1 MAEGRSRAGTITAQS
16 GLRQDV
22 MSVITPAGQ
31 VTAPVAPG
39 QMGSALD
46 PRAAEVY
53 VGELGRWRDARRREL
68 DELDK
73 AALQAASGSAA
84 TGDILLSMAVW
95 KAVSDRYELLLAT
108 WNSGRV
114 GITELTRM
122 STLIWGRLDAS
133 TASGLSVSLPEACRL
148 SDALL
153 SQLRVKLGLDPSGME
168 ITERIRQLR
177 AQMERI
183 REQIDL
189 EPAGAAQQQA
199 ALDQSRLARRLKELA
214 DKAGRG
220 GDVAGLLGPLEIDA
234 STFERD
240 LIVGGARRRDA
251 AALVQRAREQR
262 ADLGAREAALH
273 TIVED
278 CIRRVDPAPR
288 YAVPDTAALGEMPNT
303 RDELEDYLRR
313 LDQVSRAMTIA
324 QTAYAKALEDHKEL
338 GSRLE
343 AYRAKA
349 IATGVAEVPDVAQAY
364 QLARNALDDRPSRM
378 VLAKQLV
385 TVYQTYLQT
394 TPAPHAVH
402 PATSSETN

>member
-1 MAEGRSRAGTITAQS
+1 
-16 GLRQDV
+16 

-31 VTAPVAPG
+31 VIAPVAPG

-46 PRAAEVY
+46 ARAADVY
-53 VGELGRWRDARRREL
+53 IDELGRWRDARRHEL

-84 TGDILLSMAVW
+84 TGDILLSMALW

-114 GITELTRM
+114 GVTELTRM

-153 SQLRVKLGLDPSGME
+153 SQLRVKLGFDPSGTE

-199 ALDQSRLARRLKELA
+199 ALEQSRLARRLKELT

-240 LIVGGARRRDA
+240 LIVAGARRRDS
-251 AALVQRAREQR
+251 AALVERAREQR
-262 ADLGAREAALH
+262 ADLRAREAALH
-273 TIVED
+273 RIVEE

-288 YAVPDTAALGEMPNT
+288 YAVPDIAALGEMPST

-313 LDQVSRAMTIA
+313 LDQVSRAMTLA
-324 QTAYAKALEDHKEL
+324 QTAYTKALEDHQEL

-349 IATGVAEVPDVAQAY
+349 MATGVAEVPDVAQAY
-364 QLARNALDDRPSRM
+364 QLARNALDDTPSRM
-378 VLAKQLV
+378 VLARQLV
-385 TVYQTYLQT
+385 SVYQTYLQT

-402 PATSSETN
+402 PATSAEPN

>member
-1 MAEGRSRAGTITAQS
+1 
-16 GLRQDV
+16 
-22 MSVITPAGQ
+22 MSVVSPAGQ

-39 QMGSALD
+39 RMGQALD
-46 PRAAEVY
+46 PMAAQVY
-53 VGELGRWRDARRREL
+53 MDELSTWRDGRRREL

-73 AALQAASGSAA
+73 AALQAATGSSA
-84 TGDILLSMAVW
+84 TGDILLSMALW
-95 KAVSDRYELLLAT
+95 KAVSDRYELLFAT

-114 GITELTRM
+114 GATELMRM

-199 ALDQSRLARRLKELA
+199 ALEQSRLARRLRELA
-214 DKAGRG
+214 EKASRG
-220 GDVAGLLGPLEIDA
+220 GDVAGMLGPMEIDA
-234 STFERD
+234 ATFERD
-240 LIVGGARRRDA
+240 LIVNGARRRDA
-251 AALVQRAREQR
+251 AALVQRAREER
-262 ADLGAREAALH
+262 ADLDAREAALH
-273 TIVED
+273 SIVEE
-278 CIRRVDPAPR
+278 CVRRVDPAPR
-288 YAVPDTAALGEMPNT
+288 YAVPDTAALGPVPNT
-303 RDELEDYLRR
+303 LDQLENYLRR

-324 QTAYAKALEDHKEL
+324 QTAYMKALQDHEEL
-338 GSRLE
+338 ASRLE

-349 IATGVAEVPDVAQAY
+349 VATGVADVPDVAQAY
-364 QLARNALDDRPSRM
+364 ELARNALDQRPSRM
-378 VLAKQLV
+378 VLADQLV

-402 PATSSETN
+402 PATSSEST

>member
-1 MAEGRSRAGTITAQS
+1 
-16 GLRQDV
+16 
-22 MSVITPAGQ
+22 MSVVTPAGQ

-39 QMGSALD
+39 RMGQALD
-46 PRAAEVY
+46 VRAAQVY
-53 VGELGRWRDARRREL
+53 MDELGRWRDGRRREL

-73 AALQAASGSAA
+73 AALQAATGSSA
-84 TGDILLSMAVW
+84 TGDILLSMALW
-95 KAVSDRYELLLAT
+95 KAVSDRYELLFAT

-114 GITELTRM
+114 GATELMRM

-199 ALDQSRLARRLKELA
+199 ALEQSRLARRLRELA
-214 DKAGRG
+214 EKASRG
-220 GDVAGLLGPLEIDA
+220 GDVAGMLGPMEIDA
-234 STFERD
+234 ATFERD
-240 LIVGGARRRDA
+240 LIVNGARRRDA
-251 AALVQRAREQR
+251 AALVQRAREER
-262 ADLGAREAALH
+262 ADLDAREAALH
-273 TIVED
+273 SIVEE
-278 CIRRVDPAPR
+278 CVRRVDPAPR
-288 YAVPDTAALGEMPNT
+288 YAVPDTAALGPVPNT
-303 RDELEDYLRR
+303 LDQLENYLRR

-324 QTAYAKALEDHKEL
+324 QTAYMKALQDHEEL
-338 GSRLE
+338 ASRLE

-349 IATGVAEVPDVAQAY
+349 VATGVADVPDVAQAY
-364 QLARNALDDRPSRM
+364 ELARNALDQRPSRM
-378 VLAKQLV
+378 VLADQLV

-402 PATSSETN
+402 PATSSEST

>member
-1 MAEGRSRAGTITAQS
+1 
-16 GLRQDV
+16 

-31 VTAPVAPG
+31 VIAPVAPG

-46 PRAAEVY
+46 ARAADVY
-53 VGELGRWRDARRREL
+53 IDELGRWRDARRHEL

-84 TGDILLSMAVW
+84 TGDILLSMALW

-114 GITELTRM
+114 GVTELTRM

-153 SQLRVKLGLDPSGME
+153 SQLRVKLGFDPSGTE

-199 ALDQSRLARRLKELA
+199 ALEQSRLARRLKELT

-240 LIVGGARRRDA
+240 LIVAGARRRDS
-251 AALVQRAREQR
+251 AALVERAREQR
-262 ADLGAREAALH
+262 AGLRAREAALH
-273 TIVED
+273 RIVEE

-288 YAVPDTAALGEMPNT
+288 YAVPDIAALGEMPST
-303 RDELEDYLRR
+303 RDELANYLRR
-313 LDQVSRAMTIA
+313 LDQVSRAMTLA
-324 QTAYAKALEDHKEL
+324 QTAYTKALEDHQEL

-349 IATGVAEVPDVAQAY
+349 MATGVAEVPDVAQAY
-364 QLARNALDDRPSRM
+364 QLARNALDDTPSRM
-378 VLAKQLV
+378 VLARQLV
-385 TVYQTYLQT
+385 SVYQTYLQT
-394 TPAPHAVH
+394 TPAPRAVH
-402 PATSSETN
+402 PATSAEPN

>member
-1 MAEGRSRAGTITAQS
+1 
-16 GLRQDV
+16 

-31 VTAPVAPG
+31 VIAPVAPG

-46 PRAAEVY
+46 ARAADVY
-53 VGELGRWRDARRREL
+53 IDELGRWRDARRHEL

-84 TGDILLSMAVW
+84 TGDILLSMALW

-114 GITELTRM
+114 GVTELTRM

-153 SQLRVKLGLDPSGME
+153 SQLRVKLGFDPSGTE

-199 ALDQSRLARRLKELA
+199 ALEQSRLARRLKELT

-240 LIVGGARRRDA
+240 LIVAGARRRDS
-251 AALVQRAREQR
+251 AALVERAREQR
-262 ADLGAREAALH
+262 AGLRAREAALH
-273 TIVED
+273 RIVEE

-288 YAVPDTAALGEMPNT
+288 YAVPDIAALGEMPNT

-313 LDQVSRAMTIA
+313 LDQVSRAMTLA
-324 QTAYAKALEDHKEL
+324 QTAYTKALEDHQEL

-349 IATGVAEVPDVAQAY
+349 MATGVAEVPDVAQAY
-364 QLARNALDDRPSRM
+364 QLARNALDDTPSRM
-378 VLAKQLV
+378 VLARQLV
-385 TVYQTYLQT
+385 SVYQTYLQT
-394 TPAPHAVH
+394 TPAPRAVH
-402 PATSSETN
+402 PATSAEPN

>member
-1 MAEGRSRAGTITAQS
+1 
-16 GLRQDV
+16 
-22 MSVITPAGQ
+22 MSVVSPAGQ

-39 QMGSALD
+39 RMGQALD
-46 PRAAEVY
+46 PMEAQVY
-53 VGELGRWRDARRREL
+53 MDELSTWRDGRRREL

-73 AALQAASGSAA
+73 AALQAATGSSA
-84 TGDILLSMAVW
+84 TGDILLSMALW
-95 KAVSDRYELLLAT
+95 KAVSDRYELLFAT

-114 GITELTRM
+114 GATELMRM

-199 ALDQSRLARRLKELA
+199 ALEQSRLARRLRELA
-214 DKAGRG
+214 EKASRG
-220 GDVAGLLGPLEIDA
+220 GDVAGMLGPMEIDA
-234 STFERD
+234 ATFERD
-240 LIVGGARRRDA
+240 LIVNGARRRDA
-251 AALVQRAREQR
+251 AALVQRAREER
-262 ADLGAREAALH
+262 ADLDAREAALH
-273 TIVED
+273 SIVEE
-278 CIRRVDPAPR
+278 CVRRVDPAPR
-288 YAVPDTAALGEMPNT
+288 YAVPDTAALGPVPNT
-303 RDELEDYLRR
+303 LDQLENYLRR

-324 QTAYAKALEDHKEL
+324 QTAYMKALQDHEEL
-338 GSRLE
+338 ASRLE

-349 IATGVAEVPDVAQAY
+349 VATGVADVPDVAQAY
-364 QLARNALDDRPSRM
+364 ELARNALDQRPSRM
-378 VLAKQLV
+378 VLADQLV

-402 PATSSETN
+402 PATSSEST

>member
-1 MAEGRSRAGTITAQS
+1 
-16 GLRQDV
+16 

-31 VTAPVAPG
+31 VIAPVAPG

-46 PRAAEVY
+46 ARAADVY
-53 VGELGRWRDARRREL
+53 IDELGRWRDARRHEL

-84 TGDILLSMAVW
+84 TGDILLSMALW

-114 GITELTRM
+114 GVTELTRM

-153 SQLRVKLGLDPSGME
+153 SQLRVKLGFDPSGTE

-199 ALDQSRLARRLKELA
+199 ALEQSRLARRLKELT

-240 LIVGGARRRDA
+240 LIVAGARRRDS
-251 AALVQRAREQR
+251 AALVERAREQR
-262 ADLGAREAALH
+262 AGLRAREAALH
-273 TIVED
+273 RIVEE

-288 YAVPDTAALGEMPNT
+288 YAVPDIAALGEMPST
-303 RDELEDYLRR
+303 RDELANYLRR
-313 LDQVSRAMTIA
+313 LDQVSRAMTLA
-324 QTAYAKALEDHKEL
+324 QTAYTKALEDHQEL

-349 IATGVAEVPDVAQAY
+349 MATGVAEVPDVAQAY

-378 VLAKQLV
+378 VLARQLV
-385 TVYQTYLQT
+385 SVYQTYLQT
-394 TPAPHAVH
+394 TPAPRAVH
-402 PATSSETN
+402 PATSAEPN

>member
-1 MAEGRSRAGTITAQS
+1 
-16 GLRQDV
+16 

-31 VTAPVAPG
+31 VIAPVAPG

-46 PRAAEVY
+46 ARAADVY
-53 VGELGRWRDARRREL
+53 IDELGRWRDARRHEL

-84 TGDILLSMAVW
+84 TGDILLSMALW

-114 GITELTRM
+114 GVTELTRM

-153 SQLRVKLGLDPSGME
+153 SQLRVKLGFDPSGTE

-199 ALDQSRLARRLKELA
+199 ALEQSRLARRLKELT

-240 LIVGGARRRDA
+240 LIVAGARRRDS
-251 AALVQRAREQR
+251 AALVERAREQR
-262 ADLGAREAALH
+262 ADLRAREAALH
-273 TIVED
+273 RIVEE

-288 YAVPDTAALGEMPNT
+288 YAVPDIAALGEMPNT

-313 LDQVSRAMTIA
+313 LDQVSRAMTLA
-324 QTAYAKALEDHKEL
+324 QTAYTKALEDHQEL

-349 IATGVAEVPDVAQAY
+349 MATGVAEVPDVAQAY
-364 QLARNALDDRPSRM
+364 QLARNALDDTPSRM
-378 VLAKQLV
+378 VLARQLV
-385 TVYQTYLQT
+385 SVYQTYLQT
-394 TPAPHAVH
+394 TPAPRAVH
-402 PATSSETN
+402 PATSAEPN

>member
-1 MAEGRSRAGTITAQS
+1 
-16 GLRQDV
+16 
-22 MSVITPAGQ
+22 MSVTTPAGQ

-53 VGELGRWRDARRREL
+53 LGELGRWRDARRREL

-73 AALQAASGSAA
+73 AALQTASGTTA
-84 TGDILLSMAVW
+84 TGDILLSMALW

-108 WNSGRV
+108 WSSGRV
-114 GITELTRM
+114 GVTELTRM

-189 EPAGAAQQQA
+189 EPVGAAQQQA
-199 ALDQSRLARRLKELA
+199 ALEQSRLARRLKELA

-251 AALVQRAREQR
+251 AALVERAREQR
-262 ADLGAREAALH
+262 ADLRAREAALH
-273 TIVED
+273 RIVEE

-288 YAVPDTAALGEMPNT
+288 YAVPDIAALGEMPNI

-313 LDQVSRAMTIA
+313 LDQVSRAMTLA
-324 QTAYAKALEDHKEL
+324 QTAYTKALEEHQEL
-338 GSRLE
+338 DSRLE

-349 IATGVAEVPDVAQAY
+349 MATGVAEVPDVAQAY

-378 VLAKQLV
+378 VLARQLV
-385 TVYQTYLQT
+385 SVYQTYLQT
-394 TPAPHAVH
+394 TAAPHAVH
-402 PATSSETN
+402 PATSADPN

>member
-1 MAEGRSRAGTITAQS
+1 
-16 GLRQDV
+16 
-22 MSVITPAGQ
+22 MSVLTPAGQ

-39 QMGSALD
+39 RMGQALD
-46 PRAAEVY
+46 TRAAQVY
-53 VGELGRWRDARRREL
+53 LDELGRWRDGRRGEL

-73 AALQAASGSAA
+73 AALQAATGSSA
-84 TGDILLSMAVW
+84 TGDILLSMALW

-114 GITELTRM
+114 GATELMRM

-168 ITERIRQLR
+168 ITERVRQLR

-199 ALDQSRLARRLKELA
+199 ALEQSRLARRLRELA
-214 DKAGRG
+214 DKASRG
-220 GDVAGLLGPLEIDA
+220 GDVAGMLGPIEIDA
-234 STFERD
+234 ATFERD
-240 LIVGGARRRDA
+240 LIVNGARRRDA
-251 AALVQRAREQR
+251 AALVQRARDQR
-262 ADLGAREAALH
+262 ADLKAREAALH
-273 TIVED
+273 SIVEE
-278 CIRRVDPAPR
+278 CVRRVDPAPR
-288 YAVPDTAALGEMPNT
+288 YAVPDTAALGPVPNT
-303 RDELEDYLRR
+303 LDQLENYLHR

-324 QTAYAKALEDHKEL
+324 QTAYAKAVQDHEEL
-338 GSRLE
+338 AARLE
-343 AYRAKA
+343 AYHAKA
-349 IATGVAEVPDVAQAY
+349 MATGVADIPDIAQAY
-364 QLARNALDDRPSRM
+364 ELAHNALDQRPSRM
-378 VLAKQLV
+378 VLAGQLV

-402 PATSSETN
+402 PATSSEST

>member
-1 MAEGRSRAGTITAQS
+1 
-16 GLRQDV
+16 

-39 QMGSALD
+39 QMGSALAA
-46 PRAAEVY
+46 RAAEVY

-73 AALQAASGSAA
+73 AALQAATGSAA
-84 TGDILLSMAVW
+84 TGDILLSMALW

-114 GITELTRM
+114 GATELTRM

-153 SQLRVKLGLDPSGME
+153 SQLRVKLGLDLSGME

-199 ALDQSRLARRLKELA
+199 ALEQSRLARRLKELT

-240 LIVGGARRRDA
+240 LIVAGARRRDS
-251 AALVQRAREQR
+251 AALVERAREQR
-262 ADLGAREAALH
+262 ADLRAREAALH
-273 TIVED
+273 RIVEE

-288 YAVPDTAALGEMPNT
+288 YAVPDIAALGEMPST

-313 LDQVSRAMTIA
+313 LDQVSRAMTLA
-324 QTAYAKALEDHKEL
+324 QTAYTKALEDHQEL

-349 IATGVAEVPDVAQAY
+349 MATGVAEVPDVAQAY
-364 QLARNALDDRPSRM
+364 QLARNALDDTPSRM
-378 VLAKQLV
+378 VLARQLV
-385 TVYQTYLQT
+385 SVYQTYLQT
-394 TPAPHAVH
+394 TPAPRAVH
-402 PATSSETN
+402 PATSAEPN

>member
-1 MAEGRSRAGTITAQS
+1 MTPPMAA
-16 GLRQDV
+16 
-22 MSVITPAGQ
+22 PAASA
-31 VTAPVAPG
+31 TAPSAPG
-39 QMGSALD
+39 RLGSPLAALD
-46 PRAAEVY
+46 ALHYLEA
-53 VGELGRWRDARRREL
+53 LGTWRDQRRAEL
-68 DELDK
+68 DRLDE
-73 AALQAASGSAA
+73 AALQSPDPEAFTA
-84 TGDILLSMAVW
+84 DILLSMALW

-114 GITELTRM
+114 GATELMGM

-153 SQLRVKLGLDPSGME
+153 SQLRVKLGLDPSGLE

-199 ALDQSRLARRLKELA
+199 ALEQSRLARRLKELA
-214 DKAGRG
+214 DKASRG
-220 GDVAGLLGPLEIDA
+220 GDVAGMLGPLEIDA
-234 STFERD
+234 ATFERD
-240 LIVGGARRRDA
+240 LIVNGARRRDA

-262 ADLGAREAALH
+262 ADLEAREAALRS
-273 TIVED
+273 IVEE
-278 CIRRVDPAPR
+278 CVRRVDPAPR
-288 YAVPDTAALGEMPNT
+288 YAVPDTAALGPVPNT
-303 RDELEDYLRR
+303 LDQLENYLRR

-324 QTAYAKALEDHKEL
+324 QTAYAKALQDHEEL
-338 GSRLE
+338 ASRLE

-349 IATGVAEVPDVAQAY
+349 IATGVADVPDVAQAY
-364 QLARNALDDRPSRM
+364 QLARHTLDQRPSRM
-378 VLAKQLV
+378 VLANQLV

-402 PATSSETN
+402 PATSSEST

>member
-1 MAEGRSRAGTITAQS
+1 
-16 GLRQDV
+16 
-22 MSVITPAGQ
+22 MSVVTPTGQ

-39 QMGSALD
+39 RMGQALD
-46 PRAAEVY
+46 VRAAQVY
-53 VGELGRWRDARRREL
+53 MDELGRWRDGRRREL

-73 AALQAASGSAA
+73 AALQAATGSSA
-84 TGDILLSMAVW
+84 TGDILLSMALW
-95 KAVSDRYELLLAT
+95 KAVSDRYELLFAT

-114 GITELTRM
+114 GATELMRM
-122 STLIWGRLDAS
+122 SSLIWGRLDAS

-199 ALDQSRLARRLKELA
+199 ALEQSRLARRLRELA
-214 DKAGRG
+214 DKASRG
-220 GDVAGLLGPLEIDA
+220 GDVAGMLGPIEIDA
-234 STFERD
+234 ATFERD
-240 LIVGGARRRDA
+240 LIVNGARRRDA

-262 ADLGAREAALH
+262 ADLEAREAALH
-273 TIVED
+273 SIVEE
-278 CIRRVDPAPR
+278 CVRRVDPAPR
-288 YAVPDTAALGEMPNT
+288 YAVPDTAALGPVPNT
-303 RDELEDYLRR
+303 LDQLENYLRR
-313 LDQVSRAMTIA
+313 LDQVSRAMTVA
-324 QTAYAKALEDHKEL
+324 QTAYAKALQDHEEL
-338 GSRLE
+338 ASRLE

-349 IATGVAEVPDVAQAY
+349 MATGVADVPDVARAY
-364 QLARNALDDRPSRM
+364 ELARNALDQRPSRM
-378 VLAKQLV
+378 VLADQLV

-394 TPAPHAVH
+394 TPAPQAVH
-402 PATSSETN
+402 PATSSEST

>member
-1 MAEGRSRAGTITAQS
+1 
-16 GLRQDV
+16 

-31 VTAPVAPG
+31 VIAPVAPG

-46 PRAAEVY
+46 ARAADVY
-53 VGELGRWRDARRREL
+53 IDELGRWRDARRHEL

-84 TGDILLSMAVW
+84 TGDILLSMALW

-114 GITELTRM
+114 GVTELTRM

-153 SQLRVKLGLDPSGME
+153 SQLRVKLGFDPSGTE

-189 EPAGAAQQQA
+189 EPAGTAQQQA
-199 ALDQSRLARRLKELA
+199 ALEQSRLARRLKELT

-240 LIVGGARRRDA
+240 LIVAGARRRDS
-251 AALVQRAREQR
+251 AALVERAREQR
-262 ADLGAREAALH
+262 ADLRAREAALH
-273 TIVED
+273 RIVEE

-288 YAVPDTAALGEMPNT
+288 YAVPDIAALGEMPST
-303 RDELEDYLRR
+303 RDELANYLRR
-313 LDQVSRAMTIA
+313 LDQVSRAMTLA
-324 QTAYAKALEDHKEL
+324 QTAYTKALEDHQEL

-349 IATGVAEVPDVAQAY
+349 MATGVAEVPDVAQAY
-364 QLARNALDDRPSRM
+364 QLARNALDDTPSRM
-378 VLAKQLV
+378 VLARQLV
-385 TVYQTYLQT
+385 SVYQTYLQS

-402 PATSSETN
+402 PATSAEPN

>member
-1 MAEGRSRAGTITAQS
+1 
-16 GLRQDV
+16 
-22 MSVITPAGQ
+22 MSVLTPAGQ

-39 QMGSALD
+39 RMGQALD
-46 PRAAEVY
+46 ATAAQVY
-53 VGELGRWRDARRREL
+53 LDELGRWRDGRRGEL
-68 DELDK
+68 DALDK
-73 AALQAASGSAA
+73 AALQAATGSSA
-84 TGDILLSMAVW
+84 TGDILLSMALW

-114 GITELTRM
+114 GATELMRM

-199 ALDQSRLARRLKELA
+199 ALEQSRLARRLRELA
-214 DKAGRG
+214 DKASRG
-220 GDVAGLLGPLEIDA
+220 GDVAGMLGPMEIDA
-234 STFERD
+234 ATFERD
-240 LIVGGARRRDA
+240 LIVNGARRRDA
-251 AALVQRAREQR
+251 AALVQRARDQR
-262 ADLGAREAALH
+262 ADLEAREAALH
-273 TIVED
+273 SIVEE
-278 CIRRVDPAPR
+278 CVRRVDPAPR
-288 YAVPDTAALGEMPNT
+288 YAVPDTAALGPVPNM
-303 RDELEDYLRR
+303 RDQLEDYLRR

-324 QTAYAKALEDHKEL
+324 QTAYAKALHDHEEL
-338 GSRLE
+338 AARLD
-343 AYRAKA
+343 AYHAKA
-349 IATGVAEVPDVAQAY
+349 VATGMAEIPDIAQAY
-364 QLARNALDDRPSRM
+364 ELARNALDQRPSRM
-378 VLAKQLV
+378 VLAGQLV

-402 PATSSETN
+402 PATSSEST

>member
-1 MAEGRSRAGTITAQS
+1 
-16 GLRQDV
+16 
-22 MSVITPAGQ
+22 MSVVTPAGH

-39 QMGSALD
+39 RMGQALD
-46 PRAAEVY
+46 AGAAQVY
-53 VGELGRWRDARRREL
+53 VDELGRWRDGRRGEL
-68 DELDK
+68 DELDR
-73 AALQAASGSAA
+73 AALQAATGSSA
-84 TGDILLSMAVW
+84 TGDILLSMALW

-114 GITELTRM
+114 GATELMRM

-153 SQLRVKLGLDPSGME
+153 SQLRVKLGLDPSGLE

-199 ALDQSRLARRLKELA
+199 ALEQSRLARRLKELA
-214 DKAGRG
+214 DKASRG
-220 GDVAGLLGPLEIDA
+220 GDVAGMLEPMEIDA
-234 STFERD
+234 ATFERD
-240 LIVGGARRRDA
+240 LIVNGARRRDA
-251 AALVQRAREQR
+251 AALVQRARDQR
-262 ADLGAREAALH
+262 ADLDAREAALH
-273 TIVED
+273 SIVEE
-278 CIRRVDPAPR
+278 CVARVDPAPR
-288 YAVPDTAALGEMPNT
+288 YAVPDTAALGPVPNT
-303 RDELEDYLRR
+303 LDQLENYLRR

-324 QTAYAKALEDHKEL
+324 QTAYAKALQDHEEL
-338 GSRLE
+338 ASRLE

-349 IATGVAEVPDVAQAY
+349 MATGVADVPDVAQAY
-364 QLARNALDDRPSRM
+364 ELARNALDQRPSRM
-378 VLAKQLV
+378 VLAGQLV

-402 PATSSETN
+402 PATTSEIT

>member
-1 MAEGRSRAGTITAQS
+1 
-16 GLRQDV
+16 
-22 MSVITPAGQ
+22 MSVTTPAGQ

-53 VGELGRWRDARRREL
+53 LGELGRWRDARRREL

-73 AALQAASGSAA
+73 AALQTASGTTA
-84 TGDILLSMAVW
+84 TGDILLSMALW

-108 WNSGRV
+108 WSSGRV
-114 GITELTRM
+114 GVTDLARM

-133 TASGLSVSLPEACRL
+133 AASGLSVSLPEACRL

-168 ITERIRQLR
+168 ITEQIRQLR

-199 ALDQSRLARRLKELA
+199 ALEQSRLARRLKELT

-240 LIVGGARRRDA
+240 LIVAGARRRDS
-251 AALVQRAREQR
+251 AALVERAREQR
-262 ADLGAREAALH
+262 ADLRAREAALH
-273 TIVED
+273 RIVEE

-288 YAVPDTAALGEMPNT
+288 YAVPDIAALGEMPST

-313 LDQVSRAMTIA
+313 LDQVSRAMTLA
-324 QTAYAKALEDHKEL
+324 QTAYTKALEDHQEL

-349 IATGVAEVPDVAQAY
+349 MATGVAEVPDVAQAY
-364 QLARNALDDRPSRM
+364 QLARNALDDTPSRM
-378 VLAKQLV
+378 VLARQLV
-385 TVYQTYLQT
+385 SVYQTYLQT

-402 PATSSETN
+402 PATSAEPN

>member
-1 MAEGRSRAGTITAQS
+1 
-16 GLRQDV
+16 

-31 VTAPVAPG
+31 VIAPVAPG

-46 PRAAEVY
+46 ARAADVY
-53 VGELGRWRDARRREL
+53 IDELGRWRDARRHEL

-84 TGDILLSMAVW
+84 TGDILLSMALW

-114 GITELTRM
+114 GVTELTRM

-153 SQLRVKLGLDPSGME
+153 SQLRVKLGFDPSGTE

-199 ALDQSRLARRLKELA
+199 ALEQSRLARRLKELT

-240 LIVGGARRRDA
+240 LIVAGARRRDS
-251 AALVQRAREQR
+251 AALVERAREQR
-262 ADLGAREAALH
+262 AGLRAREAALH
-273 TIVED
+273 RIVEE

-288 YAVPDTAALGEMPNT
+288 YAVPDIAALGEMPST

-313 LDQVSRAMTIA
+313 LDQVSRAMTLA
-324 QTAYAKALEDHKEL
+324 QTAYTKALEDHQEL

-349 IATGVAEVPDVAQAY
+349 MATGVAEVPDVAQAY
-364 QLARNALDDRPSRM
+364 QLARNALDDTPSRM
-378 VLAKQLV
+378 VLARQLV
-385 TVYQTYLQT
+385 SVYQTYLQT
-394 TPAPHAVH
+394 TPAPRAVH
-402 PATSSETN
+402 PATSAEPN

>member
-1 MAEGRSRAGTITAQS
+1 
-16 GLRQDV
+16 

-31 VTAPVAPG
+31 VIAPVAPG

-46 PRAAEVY
+46 ARAADVY
-53 VGELGRWRDARRREL
+53 IDELGRWRDARRHEL

-84 TGDILLSMAVW
+84 TGDILLSMALW

-114 GITELTRM
+114 GVTELTRM

-153 SQLRVKLGLDPSGME
+153 SQLRVKLGFDPSGTE

-199 ALDQSRLARRLKELA
+199 ALEQSRLARRLKELA

-251 AALVQRAREQR
+251 AALVERAREQR
-262 ADLGAREAALH
+262 ADLRAREAELH
-273 TIVED
+273 RIVEA

-288 YAVPDTAALGEMPNT
+288 YAVPDIAALGEMPNT
-303 RDELEDYLRR
+303 RDDLEDYLRR
-313 LDQVSRAMTIA
+313 LDQVSRAMTLA
-324 QTAYAKALEDHKEL
+324 ETAYTKALEDHQEL

-343 AYRAKA
+343 AYRVKA
-349 IATGVAEVPDVAQAY
+349 MAIGVAEVPDVAQAY

-378 VLAKQLV
+378 VLARQLV
-385 TVYQTYLQT
+385 SVYQTYLQT
-394 TPAPHAVH
+394 TPAPHPVH
-402 PATSSETN
+402 PATSAEPN